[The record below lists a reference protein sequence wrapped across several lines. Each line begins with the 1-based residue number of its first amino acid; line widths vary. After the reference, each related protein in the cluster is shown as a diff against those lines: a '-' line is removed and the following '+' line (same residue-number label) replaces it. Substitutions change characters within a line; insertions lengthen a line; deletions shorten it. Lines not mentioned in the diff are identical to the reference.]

1 MSFKFKTLTAAALM
15 SLGLSVNAGYGYTV
29 DPNMTEEQ
37 LNRTI
42 KQAEYHVKEFEKE
55 VELQHGGDKTR
66 YINKQN
72 ALDRVQALKLAYPD
86 NPEIEKLFQRTKTAL
101 MKSKGDYATVDPA
114 WLKYRVDEENLRK
127 KISALGDEEWNRI
140 LASSVDPA
148 KIVAKEFPAPDPKKV
163 SIEDL
168 KGSFVVLTDVEYP
181 NNQFYGGT
189 GEFIWHGKPSSG
201 YYFVLLDGRHWIGPY
216 EAVKRYRRL
225 VDSSLA
231 DVTKFTILGKITDI
245 TAEIPAAGEEKNGR
259 YEMGWVVEPVAVKVP
274 DHVVAVYDE
283 KADSSGRFI
292 GEEQVA
298 QIKDSWYTVKSI
310 PADVKPERLMEIFM
324 TAIKEKNYD
333 LYLDCI
339 DPERKK
345 TPTALSLIKYH
356 WDLHQERFLR
366 EYVHAVMDK
375 AKIYT
380 TRGFDEGNEQENFF
394 LDDDQKDILRKTQG
408 EQVQRAEVD
417 SRAYDQNG
425 KQLGSPHPH
434 FLIKR
439 GAGRWY
445 VSDYAARF

>member
-163 SIEDL
+163 SIEEL

-292 GEEQVA
+292 GEEHVA

-380 TRGFDEGNEQENFF
+380 TKGFDEGNEQENFF

-408 EQVQRAEVD
+408 EQVQRAEVE

>member
-140 LASSVDPA
+140 LASTVDPA

-408 EQVQRAEVD
+408 EQVQRAEVE

>member
-163 SIEDL
+163 SIEEL

-380 TRGFDEGNEQENFF
+380 TKGFDEGNEQENFF

>member
-408 EQVQRAEVD
+408 EQVQRAEVE

>member
-189 GEFIWHGKPSSG
+189 GEYIWHGKPSSG

-380 TRGFDEGNEQENFF
+380 TKGFDEGNEQENFF

-408 EQVQRAEVD
+408 EQVQRAEVE

>member
-15 SLGLSVNAGYGYTV
+15 SLGLSVNAGYAYTV

-42 KQAEYHVKEFEKE
+42 TQAEYHVKEFEKE

-163 SIEDL
+163 SIEEL

-189 GEFIWHGKPSSG
+189 GEYIWHGKPSSG

-380 TRGFDEGNEQENFF
+380 TKGFDEGNEQENFF

-408 EQVQRAEVD
+408 EQVQRAEVE

>member
-29 DPNMTEEQ
+29 DLNMTEEQ

-189 GEFIWHGKPSSG
+189 GEYIWHGKPSSG

-292 GEEQVA
+292 GEEQVS

-380 TRGFDEGNEQENFF
+380 TKGFDEGNEQENFF

>member
-189 GEFIWHGKPSSG
+189 GEYIWHGKPSSG

-380 TRGFDEGNEQENFF
+380 TKGFDEGNEQENFF

-417 SRAYDQNG
+417 SRAYDRNG

>member
-189 GEFIWHGKPSSG
+189 GEYIWHGKPSSG

>member
-380 TRGFDEGNEQENFF
+380 TKGFDEGNEQENFF

-408 EQVQRAEVD
+408 EQVQRAEVE

>member
-163 SIEDL
+163 SIEEL

-189 GEFIWHGKPSSG
+189 GEYIWHGKPSSG

-380 TRGFDEGNEQENFF
+380 TKGFDEGNEQENFF

>member
-140 LASSVDPA
+140 LASTVDPA

-163 SIEDL
+163 SIEEL

-189 GEFIWHGKPSSG
+189 GEYIWHGKPSSG

-380 TRGFDEGNEQENFF
+380 TKGFDEGNEQENFF

-408 EQVQRAEVD
+408 EQVQRAEVE

>member
-189 GEFIWHGKPSSG
+189 GEYIWHGKPSSG

-259 YEMGWVVEPVAVKVP
+259 YEMGWVVESVAVKVP

-380 TRGFDEGNEQENFF
+380 TKGFDEGNEQENFF

>member
-140 LASSVDPA
+140 LASTVDPA

-189 GEFIWHGKPSSG
+189 GEYIWHGKPSSG

-380 TRGFDEGNEQENFF
+380 TKGFDEGNEQENFF

>member
-380 TRGFDEGNEQENFF
+380 TKGFDEGNEQENFF

>member
-163 SIEDL
+163 SIEEL

-189 GEFIWHGKPSSG
+189 GEYIWHGKPSSG

-380 TRGFDEGNEQENFF
+380 TKGFDEGNEQENFF

-408 EQVQRAEVD
+408 EQVQRAEVE

>member
-148 KIVAKEFPAPDPKKV
+148 KIVAKEFPTPDPKKV

-189 GEFIWHGKPSSG
+189 GEYIWHGKPSSG

-380 TRGFDEGNEQENFF
+380 TKGFDEGNEQENFF

>member
-140 LASSVDPA
+140 LASTVDPA

-163 SIEDL
+163 SIEEL

>member
-140 LASSVDPA
+140 LASTVDPA

-163 SIEDL
+163 SIEEL

-189 GEFIWHGKPSSG
+189 GEYIWHGKPSSG

-380 TRGFDEGNEQENFF
+380 TKGFDEGNEQENFF

>member
-163 SIEDL
+163 SIEEL

-380 TRGFDEGNEQENFF
+380 TKGFDEGNEQENFF

-408 EQVQRAEVD
+408 EQVQRAEVE

>member
-140 LASSVDPA
+140 LASTVDPA

-163 SIEDL
+163 SIEEL

-408 EQVQRAEVD
+408 EQVQRAEVE

>member
-140 LASSVDPA
+140 LASTVDPA

-380 TRGFDEGNEQENFF
+380 TKGFDEGNEQENFF

-408 EQVQRAEVD
+408 EQVQRAEVE

>member
-55 VELQHGGDKTR
+55 VELQHGGDKTK

-140 LASSVDPA
+140 LASTVDPA

-163 SIEDL
+163 SIEEL

-408 EQVQRAEVD
+408 EQVQRAEVE

>member
-1 MSFKFKTLTAAALM
+1 M

-163 SIEDL
+163 SIEEL

-189 GEFIWHGKPSSG
+189 GEYIWHGKPSSG

-380 TRGFDEGNEQENFF
+380 TKGFDEGNEQENFF

-408 EQVQRAEVD
+408 EQVQRAEVE

>member
-163 SIEDL
+163 SIEEL

-408 EQVQRAEVD
+408 EQVQRAEVE

>member
-231 DVTKFTILGKITDI
+231 DVTKFTIPSPSVTIAPSRST
-245 TAEIPAAGEEKNGR
+245 
-259 YEMGWVVEPVAVKVP
+259 VATGLK
-274 DHVVAVYDE
+274 
-283 KADSSGRFI
+283 
-292 GEEQVA
+292 
-298 QIKDSWYTVKSI
+298 
-310 PADVKPERLMEIFM
+310 ERI
-324 TAIKEKNYD
+324 
-333 LYLDCI
+333 
-339 DPERKK
+339 
-345 TPTALSLIKYH
+345 
-356 WDLHQERFLR
+356 W
-366 EYVHAVMDK
+366 
-375 AKIYT
+375 
-380 TRGFDEGNEQENFF
+380 
-394 LDDDQKDILRKTQG
+394 
-408 EQVQRAEVD
+408 
-417 SRAYDQNG
+417 
-425 KQLGSPHPH
+425 
-434 FLIKR
+434 
-439 GAGRWY
+439 
-445 VSDYAARF
+445 

>member
-1 MSFKFKTLTAAALM
+1 
-15 SLGLSVNAGYGYTV
+15 
-29 DPNMTEEQ
+29 
-37 LNRTI
+37 
-42 KQAEYHVKEFEKE
+42 
-55 VELQHGGDKTR
+55 
-66 YINKQN
+66 
-72 ALDRVQALKLAYPD
+72 
-86 NPEIEKLFQRTKTAL
+86 
-101 MKSKGDYATVDPA
+101 
-114 WLKYRVDEENLRK
+114 
-127 KISALGDEEWNRI
+127 
-140 LASSVDPA
+140 
-148 KIVAKEFPAPDPKKV
+148 
-163 SIEDL
+163 
-168 KGSFVVLTDVEYP
+168 
-181 NNQFYGGT
+181 
-189 GEFIWHGKPSSG
+189 
-201 YYFVLLDGRHWIGPY
+201 
-216 EAVKRYRRL
+216 
-225 VDSSLA
+225 
-231 DVTKFTILGKITDI
+231 
-245 TAEIPAAGEEKNGR
+245 
-259 YEMGWVVEPVAVKVP
+259 
-274 DHVVAVYDE
+274 
-283 KADSSGRFI
+283 
-292 GEEQVA
+292 
-298 QIKDSWYTVKSI
+298 
-310 PADVKPERLMEIFM
+310 M

-380 TRGFDEGNEQENFF
+380 TKGFDEGNEQENFF

>member
-29 DPNMTEEQ
+29 DLNMTEEQ

-189 GEFIWHGKPSSG
+189 GEYIWHGKPSSG

-380 TRGFDEGNEQENFF
+380 TKGFDEGNEQENFF

>member
-189 GEFIWHGKPSSG
+189 GEYIWHGKPSSG

-380 TRGFDEGNEQENFF
+380 TKGFDEGNEQENFF

>member
-163 SIEDL
+163 SIEEL

>member
-140 LASSVDPA
+140 LASTVDPA

-380 TRGFDEGNEQENFF
+380 TKGFDEGNEQENFF

>member
-42 KQAEYHVKEFEKE
+42 TQAEYHVKEFEKE

-140 LASSVDPA
+140 LSSSVDPA

-168 KGSFVVLTDVEYP
+168 KGSYVVLTDVEYP

-189 GEFIWHGKPSSG
+189 GEYIWHGKPSSG

-380 TRGFDEGNEQENFF
+380 TKGFDEGNEQENFF

-408 EQVQRAEVD
+408 EQVQRAEVE